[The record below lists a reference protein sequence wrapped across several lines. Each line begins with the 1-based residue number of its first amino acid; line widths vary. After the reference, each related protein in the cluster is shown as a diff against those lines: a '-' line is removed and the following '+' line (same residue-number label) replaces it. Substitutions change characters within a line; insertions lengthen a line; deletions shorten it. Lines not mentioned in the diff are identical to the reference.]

1 MTPKIE
7 ELHGCGGWREKMKH
21 DNRGMSLIELVI
33 AMAVSTV
40 IMGVIIVFITTATR
54 SYNSAQNSIDLQM
67 ESHVMMEQISA
78 WIMEGNNVRVEPIDI
93 NGESVDALVI
103 YRIPRQVPE
112 GRLPIGV
119 EQDTA
124 CSRRIIW
131 MQGKRLYMT
140 LKEQNTLMDPDD
152 PIVVSELSADDEH
165 CICEYMMAFTPTWD
179 ASVSTVKIAVTLKAG
194 TQEYQLENEFKV
206 RNEIL

>member
-1 MTPKIE
+1 
-7 ELHGCGGWREKMKH
+7 MKH

-33 AMAVSTV
+33 AMAVSTI

-54 SYNSAQNSIDLQM
+54 SYNSAQNTIDLQM

-78 WIMEGNNVRVEPIDI
+78 WIMEGNSVRIETI
-93 NGESVDALVI
+93 NAGGQEVDAIVI
-103 YRIPRQVPE
+103 YSIPRQVPSD
-112 GRLPIGV
+112 RLPQGV
-119 EQDTA
+119 EQDTH

-140 LKEQNTLMDPDD
+140 FKEQDTLMDPTEA
-152 PIVVSELSADDEH
+152 ISSSELLADNEH
-165 CICEYMMAFTPTWD
+165 CICEYMMVFTPTWD
-179 ASVSTVKIAVTLKAG
+179 DTANTVKIAVTLKAG
-194 TQEYQLENEFKV
+194 TQEYQLENEFRV

>member
-1 MTPKIE
+1 
-7 ELHGCGGWREKMKH
+7 MKH

-33 AMAVSTV
+33 AMAVSTI

-54 SYNSAQNSIDLQM
+54 SYNSAQNTIDLQM

-78 WIMEGNNVRVEPIDI
+78 WIMAGNSVRVETIAA
-93 NGESVDALVI
+93 NGQNVEAIII
-103 YRIPRQVPE
+103 YSIPRQVPND
-112 GRLPIGV
+112 RLPTGV
-119 EQDTA
+119 TQDTH

-140 LKEQNTLMDPDD
+140 FKEQDTLMDPTEA
-152 PIVVSELSADDEH
+152 ISGSELLADNEH
-165 CICEYMMAFTPTWD
+165 CICEYMMVFTPTWD
-179 ASVSTVKIAVTLKAG
+179 DTANTVKIAVTLKAG
-194 TQEYQLENEFKV
+194 TQEYQLENEFRV